1 MIDLTTLEKLKTAN
15 KALDICR
22 LELCKPMNSKRLNF
36 SRLYK
41 QHQTGWSIVREILEA
56 ADPAYIKRK
65 MRKEKGKRDRARDRL
80 IKKQEKIKGAGV

>member
-1 MIDLTTLEKLKTAN
+1 MIDLTTLEKLKIAD

-36 SRLYK
+36 LRLYN
-41 QHQTGWSIVREILEA
+41 QHQIGWSIVGEILEE

-65 MRKEKGKRDRARDRL
+65 RDRIRNRQ
-80 IKKQEKIKGAGV
+80 IKRQEKIKGAGV